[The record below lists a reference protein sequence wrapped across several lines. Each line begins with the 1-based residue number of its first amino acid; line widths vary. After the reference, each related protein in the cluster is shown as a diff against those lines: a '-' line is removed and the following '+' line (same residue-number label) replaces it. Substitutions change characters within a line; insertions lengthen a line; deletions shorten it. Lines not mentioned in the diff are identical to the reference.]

1 MIEARSC
8 ERFKVLSEN
17 IDDKE
22 LADFYY
28 DLMVSE
34 ARHYTLFIKLAKQLC
49 PNVDVDKRWEAFLE
63 YEGEVISR
71 YGKSEAIHG

>member
-1 MIEARSC
+1 
-8 ERFKVLSEN
+8 
-17 IDDKE
+17 
-22 LADFYY
+22 
-28 DLMVSE
+28 MVSE
-34 ARHYTLFIKLAKQLC
+34 ARHFTLFIKLAKQLC